1 MKKFLI
7 GLVLSCLL
15 LACAFP
21 LMVFAAEYR
30 NFATVENRSY
40 NGTRSVS
47 VTDMYF
53 AAAASDEDYERMSA
67 TATGWLP
74 SPNAGHYDSLSG
86 MTGLKLK
93 ERDPSL
99 YPDDPIDWND
109 WYDVSEDV
117 FASSVIPS
125 DVTIEK
131 AEPELSIRTS
141 VASAGGGQ
149 EIQVTVVLAN
159 DFDYEAGIPT
169 AEQIEISA
177 TNAVLKDG
185 TAIMRSGNQ
194 YTATFIIS
202 NEISAQKAEFFAN
215 VSASATNYGVLKQA
229 VSASVTIDNPADYS
243 AVYRAIEKANALN
256 KDDYKDFSAVK
267 AAIDAVEEGKHISE
281 QEIVNGYAQ
290 AIEDAIAAL
299 EYKPADYS
307 AVDAALERAEAL
319 NKDDYKDFTA
329 VEAAVN
335 AVVRGKNI
343 TEQAVVDGYAE
354 AIEKAIAALELK
366 PAPDPS
372 SAPSAQP
379 SAAPTE
385 TPAPTAGPTA
395 TAVPTASP
403 APTQAPVEQ
412 PTATPAPTA
421 APEGENAGG
430 PKTGD
435 TASVLPWA
443 VLLLVS
449 GAGTALC
456 TVRNKKR

>member
-1 MKKFLI
+1 
-7 GLVLSCLL
+7 
-15 LACAFP
+15 
-21 LMVFAAEYR
+21 
-30 NFATVENRSY
+30 
-40 NGTRSVS
+40 
-47 VTDMYF
+47 
-53 AAAASDEDYERMSA
+53 
-67 TATGWLP
+67 
-74 SPNAGHYDSLSG
+74 
-86 MTGLKLK
+86 
-93 ERDPSL
+93 
-99 YPDDPIDWND
+99 
-109 WYDVSEDV
+109 
-117 FASSVIPS
+117 
-125 DVTIEK
+125 
-131 AEPELSIRTS
+131 
-141 VASAGGGQ
+141 
-149 EIQVTVVLAN
+149 
-159 DFDYEAGIPT
+159 
-169 AEQIEISA
+169 
-177 TNAVLKDG
+177 
-185 TAIMRSGNQ
+185 MRSGNQ